1 MPFYNLFPVHFSLLT
16 HYSGELAALAAAL
29 AWAIASVLYTRLGKQ
44 IAPLGL
50 NLAKNGIA
58 IAFIVI
64 ILLVQGDAAIGL
76 NGVTLSL
83 LMLSGT
89 IGIGFGDTVFFETLN
104 CIGVRRALLM
114 ESLAPPLTA
123 ILAVL
128 FLNEQLSVQSWLG
141 IVLTIGGV
149 TWVVVER
156 VPDAVGSTVRP
167 WRGVGFGL
175 LAAIAQASGS
185 VLSRAALADTPVS
198 PLWSSFIRLMAGA
211 VILVLWTATKP
222 PAWREFKPLQ
232 SSQFLLVL
240 VGASFIGTF
249 LATWLQQTALKY
261 TAAGIA
267 QSLTATSPLFVIPI
281 AFWLGERVSLRAILG
296 VFVALSGIW
305 LLFASAR

>member
-1 MPFYNLFPVHFSLLT
+1 MQFSLLT
-16 HYSGELAALAAAL
+16 HYPGELAALSAAL

-44 IAPLGL
+44 LAPLGL

-58 IAFIVI
+58 IAFVAI
-64 ILLVQGDAAIGL
+64 ILLMQGEKALGL
-76 NGVTLSL
+76 NGTTLSL
-83 LMLSGT
+83 LLLSGV

-128 FLNEQLSVQSWLG
+128 FLDEQLSVQSWLG
-141 IVLTIGGV
+141 ILLTIGGV
-149 TWVVVER
+149 VWVVVER
-156 VPDAVGSTVRP
+156 VPDSLEGHMRP
-167 WRGVGFGL
+167 LRGVGFGL

-185 VLSRAALADTPVS
+185 VLSRAALADTSVS
-198 PLWSSFIRLMAGA
+198 PLWSSLIRLTAGT
-211 VILVLWTATKP
+211 VILVVWTATKP

-232 SSQFLLVL
+232 SAQFVLVL
-240 VGASFIGTF
+240 MGASFIGTF

-281 AFWLGERVSLRAILG
+281 ALWLGERVSVRATLG
-296 VFVALSGIW
+296 VIVALSGIW
-305 LLFASAR
+305 LLFASAG